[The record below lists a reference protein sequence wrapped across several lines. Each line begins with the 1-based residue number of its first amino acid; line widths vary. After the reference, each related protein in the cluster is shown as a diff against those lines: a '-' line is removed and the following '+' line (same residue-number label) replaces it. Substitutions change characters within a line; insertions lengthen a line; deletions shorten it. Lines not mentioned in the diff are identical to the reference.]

1 MSASDSAAGHAVRPD
16 GRLKDTSE
24 MEWTYDKDE
33 SIPFPSSTP
42 AVSTSDN
49 TGSSSSIP
57 LESARI
63 HPFFTQGKPPAVIVA
78 GSRCSARTSRPSQ
91 RVQEATEV
99 SSLAAGSTSAKPTT
113 GSKRKA
119 AESSPGP
126 AHWVARKVVIDSDD
140 EHDGNETEPA
150 DVDENGS
157 DIETT
162 TYQSLKAMAD
172 ADDEVMCYLNNYYIV
187 YWYFPLLGNSLQVQ
201 RRQHRWHLFNISAR
215 KGIQEP
221 SSGKT
226 ESGNTR

>member
-1 MSASDSAAGHAVRPD
+1 VARKSDSRWYKGKIFKVVSLHQSFTHKTSNLSHIYMSASDSAAGHAVRPD

-126 AHWVARKVVIDSDD
+126 AH
-140 EHDGNETEPA
+140 
-150 DVDENGS
+150 
-157 DIETT
+157 
-162 TYQSLKAMAD
+162 
-172 ADDEVMCYLNNYYIV
+172 
-187 YWYFPLLGNSLQVQ
+187 
-201 RRQHRWHLFNISAR
+201 
-215 KGIQEP
+215 
-221 SSGKT
+221 
-226 ESGNTR
+226 